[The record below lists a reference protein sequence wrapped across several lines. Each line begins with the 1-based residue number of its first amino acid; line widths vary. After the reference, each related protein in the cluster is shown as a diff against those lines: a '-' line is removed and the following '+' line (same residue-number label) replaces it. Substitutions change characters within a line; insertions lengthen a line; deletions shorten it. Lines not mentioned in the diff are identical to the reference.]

1 MCDPGYLSWCQQHH
15 IDMDGVQ
22 PAYVAEGWRG
32 VVATNELNAGHVV
45 MSVPQEVLM
54 SVLSSRRDVLLSPL
68 LQQHQLTSHQ
78 VCR

>member
-1 MCDPGYLSWCQQHH
+1 
-15 IDMDGVQ
+15 MDGVQ
-22 PAYVAEGWRG
+22 PAYVEQGWRG
-32 VVATNELNAGHVV
+32 VVATTYLEDGHVV

-54 SVLSSRRDVLLSPL
+54 SVLSARRDVLLSQL